1 MIALLP
7 KHNNIWSSSFSC
19 RRLISASSKWK
30 VFGSIVQWRPL
41 PPLGFDQSPAERANR
56 QHLIP
61 NCTIIF
67 IFTLVFIFMRMCVFV
82 IMVIFMFMSN
92 FMSVS
97 VHIFMI

>member
-7 KHNNIWSSSFSC
+7 KHNNICSSRFSC

-30 VFGSIVQWRPL
+30 VFGSVVEWRPL
-41 PPLGFDQSPAERANR
+41 PPLGFDQSPSDRANR

-67 IFTLVFIFMRMCVFV
+67 TLMFIFMRMCVFV
-82 IMVIFMFMSN
+82 IMVMFNLMFI